1 VLAVGGVV
9 AANAWL
15 LACALTSACAFDAEP
30 ADALADEIVRESGR
44 LLDGSEGAQIDC
56 EHLFD
61 STDPFLVALL
71 PDRVAL
77 DRVLDRHAVSA
88 DR

>member
-1 VLAVGGVV
+1 
-9 AANAWL
+9 
-15 LACALTSACAFDAEP
+15 
-30 ADALADEIVRESGR
+30 
-44 LLDGSEGAQIDC
+44 
-56 EHLFD
+56 LFD